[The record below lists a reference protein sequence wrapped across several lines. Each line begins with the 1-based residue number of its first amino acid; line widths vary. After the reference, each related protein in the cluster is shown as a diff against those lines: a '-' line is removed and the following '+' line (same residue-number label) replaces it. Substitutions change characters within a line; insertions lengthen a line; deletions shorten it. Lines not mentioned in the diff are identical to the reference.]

1 MECNKCHLNY
11 NVEDIK
17 KFTCEHTICKLCFYN
32 TIIKELINN
41 INDITKTYSINCKC
55 NKGILNFNLDEI
67 KNIKIPLNLEEN
79 KICLKHEG
87 HKYTMYNKT
96 TKTLLCD
103 KCNENPDFKNDE
115 KIQIS
120 ELKYKIKEQNEYINY
135 RTYDEFKTYIKEY
148 LSQFIEKCNN
158 YYNEEISKLE
168 ALIEKIKNFEINLK
182 KQMEAQIEKETILF
196 NLIDKI
202 YEYNYKNFK
211 IFNDEYDK
219 EEKYGYRFYKNLSK
233 VKFDF
238 GEFGIEHQEEI
249 IPELENIIT
258 EFNNH
263 ITNKKFKTSIKYPY
277 FELIKKFVQIN
288 DIKQESI
295 ISCLT
300 ENKKNNEIFVGYRDY
315 SINVF
320 HPKNSSYEIAHT
332 LKSHKGE
339 ITSLLYIDDYLISGS
354 KDRTLRIWNFNPTD
368 KIYKIAQ
375 VIRLDKEIKKI
386 NKYIF
391 ESYIGFL
398 VSGEENNFRLFLK
411 KENIDEEKNA
421 MEIEK
426 KNEDNGKE
434 EKDDKWGD
442 DDGKDD
448 NGVKTEEIFKIE
460 QVLSDHDNEVCE
472 AIQIANNNDIVS
484 GSKDMTIIVWKDC
497 TNSLQY
503 ECSQIISAGNEVEA
517 LCLFGNK
524 GFAAAV
530 SGSYEIKLYELNNAE
545 GKYENIC
552 SLSVDFCHDRSIN
565 QIILL
570 KDNRIASCS
579 YDSTVKI
586 LSYNSL
592 TNELREDQE
601 LDEQNLS
608 VNGIIETAN
617 GKLITGGHGKHLMI
631 YKRN

>member
-1 MECNKCHLNY
+1 MDEEKEFEEKAIPLITEGFDLENEGIEFLQKLSDKNISVISVIGPAASGKSFLANQLSGKINKGFEIGSIENRNECCTKG
-11 NVEDIK
+11 IWIWGK
-17 KFTCEHTICKLCFYN
+17 P
-32 TIIKELINN
+32 IIKDNFYI
-41 INDITKTYSINCKC
+41 I
-55 NKGILNFNLDEI
+55 ILDAQGFRTDTDE
-67 KNIKIPLNLEEN
+67 NLEYSQKIFALCSLISSVVIYNYKKDDNSEETDKISNEVLQHSYELFN
-79 KICLKHEG
+79 K
-87 HKYTMYNKT
+87 
-96 TKTLLCD
+96 
-103 KCNENPDFKNDE
+103 
-115 KIQIS
+115 
-120 ELKYKIKEQNEYINY
+120 
-135 RTYDEFKTYIKEY
+135 
-148 LSQFIEKCNN
+148 
-158 YYNEEISKLE
+158 
-168 ALIEKIKNFEINLK
+168 LITFMEKIKLEDNEELS
-182 KQMEAQIEKETILF
+182 E
-196 NLIDKI
+196 DK
-202 YEYNYKNFK
+202 NK
-211 IFNDEYDK
+211 
-219 EEKYGYRFYKNLSK
+219 LTPT
-233 VKFDF
+233 
-238 GEFGIEHQEEI
+238 H
-249 IPELENIIT
+249 IPEFIWL
-258 EFNNH
+258 
-263 ITNKKFKTSIKYPY
+263 
-277 FELIKKFVQIN
+277 
-288 DIKQESI
+288 
-295 ISCLT
+295 
-300 ENKKNNEIFVGYRDY
+300 YRDY
-315 SINVF
+315 TINVF
-320 HPKNSSYEIAHT
+320 HPKNSSYEISHT

-339 ITSLLYIDDYLISGS
+339 ITSLLYIDNYLISGS
-354 KDRTLRIWNFNPTD
+354 KDRTLRIWNFDATD